1 MLFGKDTCSTCGKYT
16 EITAKVLNEGETL
29 YCKECQDKE
38 LKIMLENF
46 NQIKF
51 YCIKCGSS
59 KVTKND
65 PKTGISVTIIVYWL
79 MLTEEDSRFLFRG
92 CTHDASASLLIVTW
106 AQTFL
111 LIIDLFYLRFLG
123 LVRGRNDPHRLPVL

>member
-16 EITAKVLNEGETL
+16 DITAKVLNEGETL

-59 KVTKND
+59 NVTKND
-65 PKTGISVTIIVYWL
+65 PKTGIS
-79 MLTEEDSRFLFRG
+79 LTDVPNAIYAKAFLTCKDCDHRFFVNMEDHG
-92 CTHDASASLLIVTW
+92 KI
-106 AQTFL
+106 
-111 LIIDLFYLRFLG
+111 
-123 LVRGRNDPHRLPVL
+123 N

>member
-16 EITAKVLNEGETL
+16 DITAKVLNEGETL

-51 YCIKCGSS
+51 YCIKYGSS

-65 PKTGISVTIIVYWL
+65 PKTGIS
-79 MLTEEDSRFLFRG
+79 LTDVPNAIYANAFLTCKDCDHRFFVNMEDHG
-92 CTHDASASLLIVTW
+92 KI
-106 AQTFL
+106 
-111 LIIDLFYLRFLG
+111 
-123 LVRGRNDPHRLPVL
+123 N

>member
-51 YCIKCGSS
+51 YCIK
-59 KVTKND
+59 
-65 PKTGISVTIIVYWL
+65 
-79 MLTEEDSRFLFRG
+79 
-92 CTHDASASLLIVTW
+92 
-106 AQTFL
+106 
-111 LIIDLFYLRFLG
+111 
-123 LVRGRNDPHRLPVL
+123 

>member
-16 EITAKVLNEGETL
+16 DIMAKVVNEGETL

-51 YCIKCGSS
+51 CCIKCGSS

-65 PKTGISVTIIVYWL
+65 PKTGIS
-79 MLTEEDSRFLFRG
+79 LTDVPNAIYANAFLTCKDCDHRFFVNMEDHG
-92 CTHDASASLLIVTW
+92 KI
-106 AQTFL
+106 
-111 LIIDLFYLRFLG
+111 
-123 LVRGRNDPHRLPVL
+123 N